1 MIRWNWQTIYMFNDD
16 PTLNER
22 FGTRLMFA
30 HKRARKI
37 QDTLVRARLP
47 NEPQQSLQVSSPL
60 PLGTARVSLHIP
72 TTRIP
77 KYTGPCKHFKN
88 CRTCPMYHYPK
99 LWHHQH
105 GYAGRTYPIT
115 TRITCDSKNVIYVI
129 TCA

>member
-1 MIRWNWQTIYMFNDD
+1 VIRWNWQTMFNDD

-88 CRTCPMYHYPK
+88 CRTCPIIT
-99 LWHHQH
+99 QSC
-105 GYAGRTYPIT
+105 GITSTVTGRTYPIT